1 MKLYWAPKTRSLRVL
16 WLLEEIGAPYERVTL
31 DMRAGAH
38 RTADF
43 HAINPM
49 EKVPALQDG
58 DACVAESGAIFAYLV
73 EKFPD
78 AALAPPLGDPLRA
91 RFWQWLFFA
100 STNIEAAMTE
110 KFSQVA
116 MPETSAG
123 WGSADKVF
131 NVIEEK
137 LSSFPYILGINFSAA
152 DIMLASNLHFAIT
165 AFKLFSP
172 RPTFDNYLE
181 RCRSRPAFVRAAAID
196 ALPSLHV
203 VG

>member
-16 WLLEEIGAPYERVTL
+16 WLLEEIGCACERVAL
-31 DMRAGAH
+31 DLRAGAH

-58 DACVAESGAIFAYLV
+58 EACIAESGAIFAYLI

-78 AALAPPLGDPLRA
+78 AGLAPAMSDPLRG

-110 KFSQVA
+110 KYCQVRL
-116 MPETSAG
+116 PETAAG
-123 WGSADKVF
+123 WGTADKVF

-137 LSSFPYILGINFSAA
+137 LSSSPYILGQNFSAA
-152 DIMLASNLHFAIT
+152 DIMLASNLHFAIN
-165 AFKLFSP
+165 AFKLFEA
-172 RPTFDNYLE
+172 RPTFDAYLE
-181 RCRSRPAFVRAAAID
+181 RCRTRTAFLRAAAID
-196 ALPSLHV
+196 EN
-203 VG
+203 GC

>member
-16 WLLEEIGAPYERVTL
+16 WLLEEIGAPYERVKL
-31 DMRAGAH
+31 DLRAGAH
-38 RTADF
+38 RTAEY

-58 DACVAESGAIFAYLV
+58 SANVAESGAIFAYLI

-110 KFSQVA
+110 KFCSVRL
-116 MPETSAG
+116 PETAAG
-123 WGSADKVF
+123 WGTADKVF
-131 NVIEEK
+131 NVIEEQ
-137 LSSFPYILGINFSAA
+137 LSSSPYILGVNFSAA

-165 AFKLFSP
+165 AFKLFDS
-172 RPTFDNYLE
+172 RPTFDAYLE
-181 RCRSRPAFVRAAAID
+181 RCRSRNAFLRAAAID
-196 ALPSLHV
+196 SHD
-203 VG
+203 G